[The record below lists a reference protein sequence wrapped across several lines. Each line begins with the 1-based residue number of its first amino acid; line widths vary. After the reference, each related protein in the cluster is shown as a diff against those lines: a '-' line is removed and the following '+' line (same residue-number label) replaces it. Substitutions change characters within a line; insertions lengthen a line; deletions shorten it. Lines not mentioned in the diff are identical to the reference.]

1 MNGPARLTKEFLRK
15 MENQTAA
22 NGVYFNRR

>member
-1 MNGPARLTKEFLRK
+1 MNALPDLTKESLRK

-22 NGVYFNRR
+22 NDVYFSRR